1 MPNDEEDILNSDFDG
16 LSGPEMLVMLIMSGD
31 MPVSRSR
38 LQKLAF
44 IYDRLYARD
53 DGGSGPVAR
62 FSQGS
67 SDDIDQSATDLKD
80 MGVLDEGRGGYSLTG
95 YGARLKGFIL
105 REYADVG
112 QMEHVENIKK
122 ALSSIPDR
130 DLVGM
135 AYRFYGDSA
144 IDPKMKRSVVK
155 LNSESVYDGTPLSE
169 YPKDRFESKLRN
181 GEGIGRS

>member
-1 MPNDEEDILNSDFDG
+1 MPKNEEDILNSDFDG
-16 LSGPEMLVMLIMSGD
+16 LSGPDMLVMLITSRD
-31 MPVSRSR
+31 VPVARSR

-44 IYDRLYARD
+44 IYDRLYAPD
-53 DGGSGPVAR
+53 DRGSGPVAR

-67 SDDIDQSATDLKD
+67 SDDIDQSATDLMD

-95 YGARLKGFIL
+95 YGARLKDLIL
-105 REYADVG
+105 REYSDVG

-135 AYRFYGDSA
+135 AYRFYGDEA
-144 IDPKMKRSVVK
+144 IDPRIKRSVDR
-155 LNSESVYDGTPLSE
+155 LNSESVYDGTPLSD
-169 YPKDRFESKLRN
+169 YPKDLFESKLRN
-181 GEGIGRS
+181 GEGIGRC